1 MDLVNEQDDVARCL
15 YLAQQTLDPL
25 LELTAELGARH
36 KAGEVQQ
43 KNFLIPQTDGH
54 LSLGNALG
62 NALGDGG
69 LAHTGFTD
77 KAGVILLAAAQNLD
91 GAVNFAVAPDDII
104 QLALPRLAG
113 QVFAVGIQKLA
124 LGRLFAVFAVG
135 LFFAVLLL
143 RAGKAQREGG
153 IAAGYKILVHV
164 LRIGILAA
172 AGHIH
177 QHGKRVG
184 VAQLL
189 HHALHAVFHVIQIL
203 FRHPELFHQIVH
215 GFDVQFPGTVQTV
228 PFLLHLTILHP
239 LDKDDRRTLLASNT
253 DHSSSLSPLLQKRVE
268 HIKRFIVKTAAHYS
282 VVKHIQ
288 VAAGDDHKAP
298 HHAQHEV

>member
-1 MDLVNEQDDVARCL
+1 MDLVDEQDDIACGL
-15 YLAQQTLDPL
+15 HLAQQALDPL
-25 LELTAELGARH
+25 LELAAELGACH

-62 NALGDGG
+62 NAFGDGG

-77 KAGVILLAAAQNLD
+77 KAGVILLAAAQDLD
-91 GAVNFAVAPDDII
+91 GAVNLAVAADDII
-104 QLALPRLAG
+104 QLALPRFAG

-153 IAAGYKILVHV
+153 IAARYKILVHV
-164 LRIGILAA
+164 LRIGILAV

-177 QHGKRVG
+177 QHGKGVG
-184 VAQLL
+184 IAQLL

-215 GFDVQFPGTVQTV
+215 GLDVQFPGTVQTV
-228 PFLLHLTILHP
+228 PLLLHLTILHP

-253 DHSSSLSPLLQKRVE
+253 DHSSSLSPLLQKGVE
-268 HIKRFIVKTAAHYS
+268 HIKRFIVKTAVHYS
-282 VVKHIQ
+282 VVEHIQ
-288 VAAGDDHKAP
+288 VAAGDDHKTP

>member
-1 MDLVNEQDDVARCL
+1 VDLVNEQDDVACGL

-25 LELTAELGARH
+25 LELATELGARH

-54 LSLGNALG
+54 LTLGNALG
-62 NALGDGG
+62 NAFGDGG

-77 KAGVILLAAAQNLD
+77 KAGVILLAAAQDLD
-91 GAVNFAVAPDDII
+91 GAVNFAVAADDII

-124 LGRLFAVFAVG
+124 LGRLFAVFAVS
-135 LFFAVLLL
+135 LFFAVLLF

-164 LRIGILAA
+164 LRIGVLAI

-215 GFDVQFPGTVQTV
+215 GLDVQFPGTVQTV
-228 PFLLHLTILHP
+228 PLLLHLTILHP

-253 DHSSSLSPLLQKRVE
+253 DHSSSLSPLLQKGVE
-268 HIKRFIVKTAAHYS
+268 HIKRFIVKTAVHHS
-282 VVKHIQ
+282 VVEHI
-288 VAAGDDHKAP
+288 
-298 HHAQHEV
+298 